1 MALPPRLPP
10 SKEPVWGTELG
21 ARANSTH
28 TPGSF
33 LSFPPISLPWIHK
46 NTVCVLE
53 GCSPV
58 IRPPAGVH
66 TPDWAFTA
74 VLEGERNPSV
84 AVSWTRRAAEVHT
97 AMAGLQEW
105 GLPCGMGGG
114 WGNGSPQQHC
124 HLVERLK
131 TLAHWVLSPRET
143 PGPSQ
148 PQITDGH
155 V

>member
-1 MALPPRLPP
+1 MTLWPCRPDSHPARSP
-10 SKEPVWGTELG
+10 SGGTELG

-28 TPGSF
+28 TQGSF
-33 LSFPPISLPWIHK
+33 LSFPPISLPWTQE

-74 VLEGERNPSV
+74 VLGGERNPSV

-105 GLPCGMGGG
+105 GLPWREGWGGG
-114 WGNGSPQQHC
+114 KREPSATSPP
-124 HLVERLK
+124 
-131 TLAHWVLSPRET
+131 SGET
-143 PGPSQ
+143 
-148 PQITDGH
+148 
-155 V
+155 